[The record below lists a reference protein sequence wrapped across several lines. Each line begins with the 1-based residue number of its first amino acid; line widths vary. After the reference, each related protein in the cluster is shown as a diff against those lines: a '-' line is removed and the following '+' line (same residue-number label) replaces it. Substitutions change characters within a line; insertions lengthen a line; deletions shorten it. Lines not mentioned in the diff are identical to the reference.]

1 MSASLST
8 TLMTVK
14 TLSETYS
21 VSFGEIKGIETTET
35 PVGSVVGR
43 VVGSIVGEDVGT
55 MVGEG
60 VGSNVG
66 EGVGPIVGEGV
77 GPIVGE
83 PVGSTVMLLVE
94 QIGLEKKLITSKGS
108 KLRNFIAVL
117 YRVKVR

>member
-1 MSASLST
+1 MSSSLGT

-14 TLSETYS
+14 TLLETYS
-21 VSFGEIKGIETTET
+21 VSFGEINGIETTET
-35 PVGSVVGR
+35 PVGSVVGK
-43 VVGSIVGEDVGT
+43 VVGSIVGEDVGPI
-55 MVGEG
+55 
-60 VGSNVG
+60 VG

-83 PVGSTVMLLVE
+83 PVGSTVILLVE
-94 QIGLEKKLITSKGS
+94 QIGLEKKLITSKGN